1 MPGSTLRERFESFLR
16 LLADTQ
22 EFLEQMP
29 EYSKRDGAAVI
40 YAFNSL
46 FDISWKLMRDSLEE
60 WYGVADVKPSPRDI
74 IKQAVTVG
82 LIDDAEQWLSMLRNR
97 NLSTH
102 DYMSTNQE
110 HYCKVIRENYLALME
125 ALASQIE
132 TQLTELE
139 SEDAQE
145 TAE

>member
-1 MPGSTLRERFESFLR
+1 MRERFDSFLR

-29 EYSKRDGAAVI
+29 QYSKRDGAAVI

-46 FDISWKLMRDSLEE
+46 FDISWKLMRDSLGE

-74 IKQAVTVG
+74 IKQSATVG
-82 LIDDAEQWLSMLRNR
+82 LIDDAEQWLAMLRSR

-110 HYCKVIRENYLALME
+110 HYCAMIRENYLPLMKT
-125 ALASQIE
+125 LASQIE
-132 TQLTELE
+132 AQLTELE